1 MESRT
6 PSNHRTPSGRITI
19 RAWRRCQS
27 TPTPVVMTS
36 RITKYER
43 REVRT
48 ERSLESTTRW
58 AHRLRNDK
66 YRLGTPPLG
75 RQRAPSLGGRWLG
88 WGRTTGRC
96 QSTPSIQSGDQLSPS
111 SSTNFAVSESLNGP
125 RTSAATFDS
134 RCKMFDVPVRTVLIG
149 SWYAA
154 NL

>member
-27 TPTPVVMTS
+27 TPAPVVMTS

-48 ERSLESTTRW
+48 ERFLESTTRW
-58 AHRLRNDK
+58 ARRLRNDK
-66 YRLGTPPLG
+66 YRLGTPLG
-75 RQRAPSLGGRWLG
+75 RQRAPSLGGRRLVKR
-88 WGRTTGRC
+88 RTTGRC
-96 QSTPSIQSGDQLSPS
+96 QSPPSIQSGDQLSPS
-111 SSTNFAVSESLNGP
+111 SSTNFAVSESGNGP

-134 RCKMFDVPVRTVLIG
+134 RCEMFDVPVRTVLIG
-149 SWYAA
+149 SLYAP